1 MEKNKIRNVLFLV
14 LLNIMGTFSYAVGIN
29 CFAAPHNIAPGG
41 ASGIA
46 ILINYVFKFPIG
58 TFVLVFNIPL
68 LIWILIKK
76 YFPKSFVLKTLATTS
91 LLSFIT
97 DYIVVYIPV
106 YKGDAL
112 LASMFG
118 GALMGIGLALV
129 HLGASNTGGIS
140 LLGVIVQKIKPKFP
154 VGGLIASLNIAVVI
168 ASGFIYKN
176 IESLLYAV
184 VTVYISGLFMD
195 KMLEQASKK
204 NLMFIMSECTDIVRK
219 ALVDAH
225 KSITILKGEGGYSS
239 KMQRV
244 LICAAT
250 KDDCVQ
256 IEKMIKSLDDKA
268 LIIITETKKVEG
280 KGFKHMI

>member
-76 YFPKSFVLKTLATTS
+76 YFSKSFVLKTLATTS

-106 YKGDAL
+106 YRGDAL

>member
-1 MEKNKIRNVLFLV
+1 MERKNIKHICFLII
-14 LLNIMGTFSYAVGIN
+14 LNILGTFSYAVGIN

-46 ILINYVFKFPIG
+46 ILINYIFKFPIG
-58 TFVLVFNIPL
+58 TFVLVFNFPL

-76 YFPKSFVLKTLATTS
+76 YFPKSFVFKTLATTS
-91 LLSFIT
+91 MLSFIT
-97 DYIVVYIPV
+97 DYIVVYIPI

-154 VGGLIASLNIAVVI
+154 VGGLIATLNIAVVI
-168 ASGFIYKN
+168 ASGFVYKN

-184 VTVYISGLFMD
+184 VTVYISGMFMD
-195 KMLEQASKK
+195 KMLEQASRK

-225 KSITILKGEGGYSS
+225 KSVTILKGEGGYSS